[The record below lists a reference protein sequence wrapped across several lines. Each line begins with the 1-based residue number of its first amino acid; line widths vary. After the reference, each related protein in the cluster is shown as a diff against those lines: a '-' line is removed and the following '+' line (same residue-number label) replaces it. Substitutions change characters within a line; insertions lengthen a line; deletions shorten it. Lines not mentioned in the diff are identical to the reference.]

1 VKRAAWIAAFA
12 LAATVTATA
21 CDPTDI
27 KGTVT
32 QDDMVWSG
40 KAAWQYVMTVHA
52 TDGHDET
59 FHTSRTTYKHCPV
72 GSTWPTC
79 R

>member
-1 VKRAAWIAAFA
+1 MKRAVLAAALAFA
-12 LAATVTATA
+12 ALALGV

-32 QDDMVWSG
+32 RDDMVWSG
-40 KAAWQYVMTVHA
+40 KAAWQYVMTVHTA
-52 TDGHDET
+52 DGHDET
-59 FHTSRTTYKHCPV
+59 FHTSRTTYLHCPV
-72 GSTWPTC
+72 GSAWPTC